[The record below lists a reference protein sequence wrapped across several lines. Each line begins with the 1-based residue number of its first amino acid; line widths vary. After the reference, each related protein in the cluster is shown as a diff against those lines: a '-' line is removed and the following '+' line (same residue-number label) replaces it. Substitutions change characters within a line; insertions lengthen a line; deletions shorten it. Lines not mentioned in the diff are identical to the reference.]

1 MWSIPNRASKVLNLE
16 VPDESTVV
24 EAIERSGIL
33 KQFPHVALA
42 ERKLGIFGRV
52 VKPDAVLKAGD
63 RWKSTGPSS
72 PTLKPCR
79 AATRAGRMI
88 GITRIHGRKCLGYT
102 AGLGKLFWPP
112 VLGAARK
119 TLWRCDAALSVG

>member
-1 MWSIPNRASKVLNLE
+1 MQVGVVYSEPGQQVWLNLE

-63 RWKSTGPSS
+63 RVEIYRPIIADPETVPRRDTG
-72 PTLKPCR
+72 
-79 AATRAGRMI
+79 GEE
-88 GITRIHGRKCLGYT
+88 
-102 AGLGKLFWPP
+102 
-112 VLGAARK
+112 
-119 TLWRCDAALSVG
+119 